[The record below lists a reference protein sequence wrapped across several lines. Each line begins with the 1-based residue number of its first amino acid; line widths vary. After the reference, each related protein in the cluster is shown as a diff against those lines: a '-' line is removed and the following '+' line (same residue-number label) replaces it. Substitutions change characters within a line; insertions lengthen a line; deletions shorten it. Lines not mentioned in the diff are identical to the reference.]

1 MKQVRAIVCTLLVL
15 FTFISVMPVMSV
27 TAAAAVTDRP
37 TFIYLYKDYEAQKEG
52 AFPYGLGQA
61 TNSEYGDPFGA
72 NMVWNDACFVTS
84 KPENDGTPNKA
95 AVLKGANDKGS
106 SEVRLS
112 MIHRPIK
119 ENFVLSFKTQVN
131 DTRQNRLMQM
141 HYDVVDYHGTY
152 FGNYCD
158 FNNFIMISDKIT
170 VNGTTVFE
178 NVQKDTWY
186 DIDILIKRSASAADV
201 YINGQLAKS
210 GVQLPNIKYN
220 VSAFAL
226 HRPDADGSDWYFDD
240 LKIYIA
246 DSILPDE
253 EVKADWDEYRA
264 NEWAVPEMV
273 DTGIRTIYDTH
284 AYHTTYN
291 KFIMCVNGIRFYKDN
306 KFYVM
311 PQKLREKDGKIFVP
325 VRAFAESFGAT
336 VGYSDGTI
344 TIEKDGD
351 TMKVVPGSDIYY
363 VNDSPSKLYE
373 LVYLE
378 NGNAMIQ
385 LEVIS
390 NFFDVA
396 FERYDDIVSFSG
408 PLEIP
413 YTELDPIPYLMEQR
427 TVSDNV
433 MDRIR
438 MKLLFNTPSA
448 EEVMVDFGS
457 ASHGGKHPYIRFTD
471 FDQIKKNMER
481 EEGYARVVNDI
492 IKKADNLLA
501 TPDPDTGKP
510 PWIVQHKLKA
520 NGATFYGIEEIRN
533 IGMYCSFAYKMTGDK
548 KYKDYLWLQ
557 IDAMKDPEVFPDLLP
572 ITNNLNLGRPAYGLY
587 AAYDWL
593 YDDWTEEERAILEEE
608 IYRLVLIPTIRAYQY
623 QHHTNWVMWTYGY
636 TNTAFI
642 DGGGVMGC
650 AMALLDKYPELC
662 SQLISSVL
670 DTLQHPFDAFKND
683 GSWEEGSGYW
693 SYSVE
698 DIPMA
703 INAAL
708 TCLEDDYGLIDAYGM
723 DKTAYFVSGMSGA
736 LGSFPFGD
744 DYIAGWNSSYLMFHA
759 RQFNDPK
766 MAAYYKPT
774 ATGFNSLENWVWDEE
789 IGGTGAFNVNDLP
802 EDNYWIEW
810 ENAVMRSGR
819 ANGDTQA
826 VLHGGYTTGPHTHVD
841 SGSFQFDMLGVR
853 WAGDVP
859 KQDYYTSNRTPAGLD
874 PVYYYDVYYRN
885 KAEGHNTVVANMQHS
900 LDMEYSSFV
909 PIVKKEF
916 TEVGSY
922 AIADMTQTNKVY
934 DVAVRGM
941 RLDKVTGNLIVQDDF
956 TAKEPS
962 EFLWSMHT
970 LADIQISEDGRS
982 AILTEQVKKGDE
994 IVKTGKRIWM
1004 GIISDDDH
1012 KLGKMKAEPL
1022 EGYYDIPTWQDSLGP
1037 ENNLLGDCPIQWH
1050 KLIIQAKDTTK
1061 FKVSVGFAPLAEG
1074 ETVPSVMPTYIPMEK
1089 WKFESVERAEAS
1101 GVTIDGEA
1109 LASFEPG
1116 VYTYDI
1122 NVMTEKTPI
1131 PKIQVTS
1138 DEYEVEMREATVSPG
1153 TTVALL
1159 KKNGEIMGKYTFVIT
1174 PLNDTSTFL
1183 NDKQIPI
1190 VGYTAPSEPE
1200 PTNIT
1205 TNLFDGLLTTKL
1217 ATDDNEGAVT
1227 LDFGSVKEVHD
1238 VKIAF
1243 MDGYFRKEY
1252 FIIYYSTD
1260 GVNFTECYRG
1270 NCSGET
1276 AEHESYVI
1284 DVNARYIRV
1293 QFQGNSGG
1301 TNWVSPSELCAFTK

>member
-15 FTFISVMPVMSV
+15 FTFISVIPVAPV
-27 TAAAAVTDRP
+27 TAATAVADNP
-37 TFIYLYKDYEAQKEG
+37 TFIYIYKDYEAQNEG
-52 AFPYGLGQA
+52 EFPYGLGQRR
-61 TNSEYGDPFGA
+61 NSEYGVPFLSG
-72 NMVWNDACFVTS
+72 MVRSDSCYVTQ

-95 AVLKGANDKGS
+95 AVFKGAKGQS
-106 SEVRLS
+106 VAEAKLS
-112 MIHRPIK
+112 LMHRPIK

-131 DTRQNRLMQM
+131 DTTQNRLMKM

-152 FGNYCD
+152 FGEYCEFND
-158 FNNFIMISDKIT
+158 FIVINDKIT
-170 VNGTTVFE
+170 INGTTVLDK
-178 NVQKDTWY
+178 VQKDTWY
-186 DIDILIKRSASAADV
+186 DIDILIHRSRSSADV
-201 YINGQLAKS
+201 YIDGKLAKS

-240 LKIYIA
+240 VKVYIA

-253 EVKADWDEYRA
+253 KLKADWDEYRA

-273 DTGIRTIYDTH
+273 DTGIRTIYDMH

-311 PQKLREKDGKIFVP
+311 PQALREKDGKIFVP
-325 VRAFAESFGAT
+325 VRAFAESFGAA
-336 VGYSDGTI
+336 VGYENGTI
-344 TIEKDGD
+344 TIEKDGK

-363 VNDSPSKLYE
+363 INDSPSKLYE
-373 LVYLE
+373 PVYLE
-378 NGNAMIQ
+378 NGNAMIR

-390 NFFDVA
+390 NFFGVT

-413 YTELDPIPYLMEQR
+413 YTELDPIPYLMEQF
-427 TVSDNV
+427 TVTERV

-438 MKLLFNTPSA
+438 MKLIFDTPSA
-448 EEVMVDFGS
+448 SEVLEDFAN

-471 FDQIKKNMER
+471 FEQIKENMKR
-481 EEGYARVVNDI
+481 EAAYERVVNDI
-492 IKKADNLLA
+492 IKFADKLLE

-520 NGATFYGIEEIRN
+520 NGATFYGIEEVRN

-557 IDAMKDPEVFPDLLP
+557 IEAMSDPETFPDLLP
-572 ITNNLNLGRPAYGLY
+572 VTNNLNLGRPAYGLY

-608 IYRLVLIPTIRAYQY
+608 IYRLVLVPGIMSYQF
-623 QHHTNWVMWTYGY
+623 QNHTNWVMWSYGY

-642 DGGGVMGC
+642 DGGGIMGC

-662 SQLISSVL
+662 AQLVSSIL

-708 TCLEDDYGLIDAYGM
+708 TCLEDDYGLISAHGM
-723 DKTAYFVSGMSGA
+723 AQTAYFVSGMSGA
-736 LGSFPFGD
+736 IGSFPFGD

-766 MAAYYKPT
+766 MAAYYKPS
-774 ATGFNSLENWVWDEE
+774 ATGFNSIENWVWDEE
-789 IGGTGAFNVNDLP
+789 IGGTGAFDVNSLP
-802 EDNYWIEW
+802 DDNYWVGW

-826 VLHGGYTTGPHTHVD
+826 VLHGGYTVGPHTHVD

-859 KQDYYTSNRTPAGLD
+859 KDDYYVANRAPAGVD
-874 PVYYYDVYYRN
+874 PYAYVDMFYRG
-885 KAEGHNTVVANMQHS
+885 KAEGHNTVVANMTNS
-900 LDMEYSSFV
+900 IDMESQSFV

-916 TEVGSY
+916 TDIGSY

-934 DVAVRGM
+934 DIAVRGM
-941 RLDKVTGNLIVQDDF
+941 HLDKVTGNLIVQDDF

-970 LADIQISEDGRS
+970 TADIQIAEDGRS
-982 AILTEQVKKGDE
+982 AILTEQKMQGGEV
-994 IVKTGKRIWM
+994 IKTGKRIWM
-1004 GIISDDDH
+1004 GIISEDDH

-1022 EGYYDIPTWQDSLGP
+1022 EGYYDIPTWQTPLSPGNEL
-1037 ENNLLGDCPIQWH
+1037 NDCPIQWH
-1050 KLIIQAKDTTK
+1050 KLIIQDKDTTR

-1074 ETVPSVMPTYIPMEK
+1074 ETVPSVMPTFVPMEK
-1089 WKFESVERAEAS
+1089 WKFETSERAQAT
-1101 GVTIDGEA
+1101 GITVDGEP
-1109 LASFEPG
+1109 LANFDPD

-1131 PKIQVTS
+1131 PKIHVTS

-1153 TTVALL
+1153 TSTALL
-1159 KKNGEIMGKYTFVIT
+1159 KKDGEIIGKYTFVIT
-1174 PLNDTSTFL
+1174 PLNDTTTFL

-1190 VGYTAPSEPE
+1190 VGYTAPNEPE
-1200 PTNIT
+1200 PANPAK
-1205 TNLFDGLLTTKL
+1205 NLFDGLLTTKL

-1227 LDFGSVKEVHD
+1227 LDFGSVKEVYD
-1238 VKIAF
+1238 VKMAF
-1243 MDGYFRKEY
+1243 LDGNFRKEY

-1270 NCSGET
+1270 SCSGT
-1276 AEHESYVI
+1276 TSEHESYVI

-1301 TNWVSPSELCAFTK
+1301 TKWVSPSELCAFTK

>member
-1 MKQVRAIVCTLLVL
+1 MKQFKAILCTLLVL
-15 FTFISVMPVMSV
+15 FTFVSVIPVMPVAV
-27 TAAAAVTDRP
+27 ATAATDNP

-52 AFPYGLGQA
+52 EFPYGLGQR
-61 TNSEYGDPFGA
+61 TNAEYGDPLFA
-72 NMVWNDACFVTS
+72 SMVRSDQCYIVS

-95 AVLKGANDKGS
+95 AVLKGVES
-106 SEVRLS
+106 SKRNEVRLS

-131 DTRQNRLMQM
+131 DTNQRRLVQM

-152 FGNYCD
+152 FGDYCEK
-158 FNNFIMISDKIT
+158 NSFIVIQNTIT
-170 VNGTTVFE
+170 VNGTTVL
-178 NVQKDTWY
+178 NKVQKDTWY
-186 DIDILIKRSASAADV
+186 DIDILIKRSRSVADV

-210 GVQLPNIKYN
+210 SVPLPKIKYN

-226 HRPDADGSDWYFDD
+226 YQAPAEGSDWYFDD

-246 DSILPDE
+246 DSVLPDA

-273 DTGIRTIYDTH
+273 DTGIRTIYDMH

-311 PQKLREKDGKIFVP
+311 PQALRERDGKIFVP
-325 VRAFAESFGAT
+325 IRTFAESFGAA
-336 VGYSDGTI
+336 VGYSDGI
-344 TIEKDGD
+344 ISIEHEGK
-351 TMKVVPGSDIYY
+351 TMKVVPESDIYY
-363 VNDSPSKLYE
+363 VNDGPSKLYE
-373 LVYLE
+373 PVFLE

-385 LEVIS
+385 LDVIS
-390 NFFDVA
+390 NFFGVA
-396 FERYDDIVSFSG
+396 YEQYDDIVSFSG

-413 YTELDPIPYLMEQR
+413 YAELDPIPYLMGQVQLSE
-427 TVSDNV
+427 NV

-448 EEVMVDFGS
+448 EEVLEDFAS

-471 FDQIKKNMER
+471 FDQIKENMKR
-481 EEGYARVVNDI
+481 EAAYERVVNDI
-492 IKKADNLLA
+492 IKFADNLLA

-520 NGATFYGIEEIRN
+520 NGATFYGIEEVRN

-557 IDAMKDPEVFPDLLP
+557 IEAMSDPEVFPDLLP
-572 ITNNLNLGRPAYGLY
+572 VTNNLNLGRPAYGLY

-608 IYRLVLIPTIRAYQY
+608 IYRLVLLPAIFCYQY
-623 QHHTNWVMWTYGY
+623 QHHTNWVMWSYGY
-636 TNTAFI
+636 TNTALI

-662 SQLISSVL
+662 SQIVSSVL

-683 GSWEEGSGYW
+683 GAWEEGSSYW

-703 INAAL
+703 MNAAL
-708 TCLEDDYGLIDAYGM
+708 TCLEDDYGLIDAYGLEQ
-723 DKTAYFVSGMSGA
+723 TAYFVSGMSGA

-744 DYIAGWNSSYLMFHA
+744 DYVASWNSSYLMFHA
-759 RQFNDPK
+759 RHFNDPK

-774 ATGFNSLENWVWDEE
+774 ASGFNSIENWVWDEE

-802 EDNYWIEW
+802 DDNYWIEW
-810 ENAVMRSGR
+810 ENAVMRTGR

-826 VLHGGYTTGPHTHVD
+826 VLHGGYTVGSHSHVD

-859 KQDYYTSNRTPAGLD
+859 KEDYYVTNRTPAGLVAND
-874 PVYYYDVYYRN
+874 YLNVYYRN
-885 KAEGHNTVVANMQHS
+885 KAEGHNTVVANMKHGYDLVQ
-900 LDMEYSSFV
+900 SSFV
-909 PIVKKEF
+909 PIVKKEY

-922 AIADMTQTNKVY
+922 AIADMTETNEVY
-934 DVAVRGM
+934 DIALRGM
-941 RLDKVTGNLIVQDDF
+941 RLDKVTGNLVVQDDF

-970 LADIQISEDGRS
+970 LADIQIAEDGRS
-982 AILTEQVKKGDE
+982 AILTEQIKKGNE
-994 IVKTGKRIWM
+994 IIKTGKRIWM
-1004 GIISDDDH
+1004 GIISDDDY

-1022 EGYYDIPTWQDSLGP
+1022 KGYYDIPTWQSSLGP
-1037 ENNLLGDCPIQWH
+1037 DSVLADCPIQWH
-1050 KLIIQAKDTTK
+1050 KLIIQAKDTTR

-1074 ETVPSVMPTYIPMEK
+1074 ETVPSVMPTYIPMEQ
-1089 WKFESVERAEAS
+1089 WKFEITERAQATS
-1101 GVTIDGEA
+1101 IMVDGEP
-1109 LASFEPG
+1109 LASFEPD
-1116 VYTYDI
+1116 VYSYDI
-1122 NVMTEKTPI
+1122 NVMTEKSPI

-1138 DEYEVEMREATVSPG
+1138 DEYEVELREATVSPG

-1159 KKNGEIMGKYTFVIT
+1159 RKDGEVVGKYTFVIT
-1174 PLNDTSTFL
+1174 ALNDSSTFL

-1190 VGYTAPSEPE
+1190 VGYTAPSEPQ

-1205 TNLFDGLLTTKL
+1205 KNLFDGLLSTKL
-1217 ATDDNEGAVT
+1217 ATDDTEGSVT
-1227 LDFGSVKEVHD
+1227 LDFGSVKEVHE
-1238 VKIAF
+1238 VKMSF
-1243 MDGYFRKEY
+1243 QMGLYRQEF
-1252 FIIYYSTD
+1252 FIISYSTD
-1260 GVNFTECYRG
+1260 GINFTECYNG
-1270 NCSGET
+1270 SCSGTTDER
-1276 AEHESYVI
+1276 ESYII
-1284 DVNARYIRV
+1284 DVDARYLRV
-1293 QFQGNSGG
+1293 QFRGNSQG